1 MLVALL
7 ANSEL
12 QTPFLQPHSPY
23 QPILSVPESPHP
35 VPCRCRRNDTKA
47 DAHLLKDGS
56 GKSASSYTCAVHRKV
71 CLLVHFTRRPNKPT
85 CYRQLSLANTGLSG
99 LAKIA
104 DAIRMRDNLVSQKEE
119 IIDRCGGDP
128 LLHTEQLLTN
138 RKRRGAKAQ
147 PNQCTRQSVARLKDL
162 PRPDVP
168 LCQVYYCET
177 EPVVEDAQ
185 LEQGDGKEGK
195 EGKEGGAIA
204 AIAAIAP
211 TATAATNAAEEEG
224 VCGICMDSFPR
235 ASADTRLPPAQNVL
249 IQPCAAACNPCGVEL
264 CFDCVREY
272 FTRVVMASRYSVPS
286 IGCPSCQQRQA
297 TEHWRR
303 FVQPSVFTVY
313 RANAWDLLTMRCPE
327 CDLVGSFFPSIVIR
341 LFRCGD
347 KAAIRRE
354 REYVFV
360 LTKQP
365 RKMCPIYI

>member
-1 MLVALL
+1 
-7 ANSEL
+7 
-12 QTPFLQPHSPY
+12 
-23 QPILSVPESPHP
+23 
-35 VPCRCRRNDTKA
+35 
-47 DAHLLKDGS
+47 
-56 GKSASSYTCAVHRKV
+56 
-71 CLLVHFTRRPNKPT
+71 
-85 CYRQLSLANTGLSG
+85 
-99 LAKIA
+99 
-104 DAIRMRDNLVSQKEE
+104 MRDDLVSQKET
-119 IIDRCGGDP
+119 IIDRRGGDP
-128 LLHTEQLLTN
+128 MLHTEQLLTN
-138 RKRRGAKAQ
+138 RTSRGAKAQ
-147 PNQCTRQSVARLKDL
+147 PNQCTRPSPDVRLKDL

-168 LCQVYYCET
+168 LCQVYHCET
-177 EPVVEDAQ
+177 EPVVEDVQ
-185 LEQGDGKEGK
+185 REQGDGKEGK
-195 EGKEGGAIA
+195 EGKEGTGAGGGAIA
-204 AIAAIAP
+204 AIAATATATA
-211 TATAATNAAEEEG
+211 TATAATNTEEEEG

-347 KAAIRRE
+347 KAAIRSE

-360 LTKQP
+360 LCVHSNGTTIGHYLDI
-365 RKMCPIYI
+365 IYINWSTTLLFP